1 MCLQIDNNK
10 NGVIFIRLLLFLVL
24 FLVLFTVTLVCFY
37 INNITPLFAKSLIFK
52 KIETIQKAEWLII
65 DNKTVTENI
74 TLSTNNIANNGLKI
88 CKYEVLNT
96 KKGKLL
102 YY

>member
-1 MCLQIDNNK
+1 MENNI
-10 NGVIFIRLLLFLVL
+10 NGVIFNRLLV

-52 KIETIQKAEWLII
+52 KVETIQKSERFII

-74 TLSTNNIANNGLKI
+74 TLSINNGLKI
-88 CKYEVLNT
+88 CKYEVLNN
-96 KKGKLL
+96 KKGK
-102 YY
+102 